1 MKKKIIYTMILVFGI
16 IVLKSAKVM
25 AAEIPKVYFEGDISN
40 MTTKQDEREIK
51 LKYTSE
57 QINFERSTKIKIQGS
72 SSLAYE
78 KKNYTINLYED
89 DTYSDKSKVDVGYG
103 WGAQSKYC
111 LKANWIDKTHARNIV
126 SARIAGEAQRKYNV
140 LSGLPNNGSIDGFPI
155 EVYINNEFLGLYTWN
170 IAKDEWMWNIDK
182 NNPNHIV
189 LGGDE
194 YTDSVNFKT
203 EITSFEESDWDVEV
217 GTTNQETVDN
227 FNKLVRFINNS
238 TEKQFEKNFD
248 LYLNRDACLNY
259 IVMIYMIEG
268 IDNTGRNM
276 MLATYDNGQ
285 TWYPCLYDLDSTF
298 GTNWVG
304 DKIDYKILQEEVFAN
319 HSDNNLIKKMVKS
332 MADEI
337 SNRYFELRKDILSKE
352 NLMNEFNSFIES
364 VTETTYKK
372 EAERWGENI
381 PGYGIEQIEEY
392 LDERIPYLDNL
403 MYDRYTIKPSVTVE
417 YSTTN
422 LTNHDVVAT
431 VNSNRSDIV
440 ILKDGEVT
448 YDYTYTF
455 TENGTYTFEYQDW
468 NGKNQK
474 TITAE
479 VNWIDKNITEDT
491 ALEELSQKEESE
503 STVKIIL
510 IITIDI
516 IILTMIVIITKRIIQ
531 KNKKMKYIKYFSK
544 F

>member
-155 EVYINNEFLGLYTWN
+155 EVYINNEFLGLYKWN
-170 IAKDEWMWNIDK
+170 IAKDEWMWNMDK

-352 NLMNEFNSFIES
+352 NLEIELEENFSGKSLELKDVREIAKKVQELYKAKIQELVEYNYNQILEKLDINKNIYVANLEDYKYDINLSELMVLIVKINNTLGKLEEEKSNKIES
-364 VTETTYKK
+364 NWKDHIEYKK
-372 EAERWGENI
+372 WM
-381 PGYGIEQIEEY
+381 EQRE
-392 LDERIPYLDNL
+392 
-403 MYDRYTIKPSVTVE
+403 
-417 YSTTN
+417 
-422 LTNHDVVAT
+422 
-431 VNSNRSDIV
+431 
-440 ILKDGEVT
+440 
-448 YDYTYTF
+448 
-455 TENGTYTFEYQDW
+455 
-468 NGKNQK
+468 
-474 TITAE
+474 
-479 VNWIDKNITEDT
+479 
-491 ALEELSQKEESE
+491 
-503 STVKIIL
+503 
-510 IITIDI
+510 
-516 IILTMIVIITKRIIQ
+516 
-531 KNKKMKYIKYFSK
+531 
-544 F
+544 